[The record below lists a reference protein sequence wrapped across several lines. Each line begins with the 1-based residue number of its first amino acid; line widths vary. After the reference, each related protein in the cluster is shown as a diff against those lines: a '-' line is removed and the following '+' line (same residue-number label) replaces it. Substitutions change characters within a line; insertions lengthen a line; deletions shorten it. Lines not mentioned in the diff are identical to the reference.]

1 MSREPDWLEIVCILM
16 TRDPSQIMHLMFV
29 IEYIVVYEQITL

>member
-1 MSREPDWLEIVCILM
+1 MSREPDWLDILCILM
-16 TRDPSQIMHLMFV
+16 TRNLIQIMHLMFV

>member
-1 MSREPDWLEIVCILM
+1 MSRESDWLEVVCILL
-16 TRDPSQIMHLMFV
+16 TRNLSQKMHLMFV